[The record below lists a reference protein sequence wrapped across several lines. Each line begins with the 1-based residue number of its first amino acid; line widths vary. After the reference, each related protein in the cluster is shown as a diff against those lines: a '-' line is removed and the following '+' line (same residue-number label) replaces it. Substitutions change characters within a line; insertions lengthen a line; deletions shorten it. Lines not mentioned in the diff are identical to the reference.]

1 MPISTRIFSDASR
14 WGLLGALFF
23 APWAYGATRPWA
35 VDWLCQWLAAVLA
48 FRVVALFLPRGG
60 LRGGVPWPLVGAV
73 GLLLL
78 QGWWMTLNARALLD
92 PSVSIFGN
100 LQSIAPGLPGA
111 ADAALA
117 LSWTI
122 RLSLLLGVVLLVA
135 EMAHDAIWRVRLWHA
150 LALAAGS
157 IAALGVLQRA
167 AAAETILWEDK
178 AIRGD
183 ESYTKSFFATF
194 YYHANAGAFLNLGF
208 PIALALALK
217 SFSRPTNSW
226 QHGLVVGN
234 VVIFLLAILLN
245 TSRAA
250 QAIGLLLLLATLVWP
265 ARKLLAFAWEK
276 QRRAVLAGLVIVS
289 AAFAATVFGIGLD
302 KQFERWRETQAQMA
316 GEGLLHTRLLA
327 QQAALTGLPDAGW
340 FGFGPGCFQVMFPYY
355 TGFLGDQIRGFW
367 RFLHADY
374 VQTVFEWGRL
384 GAAAWSVVFF
394 GGLLRGALKER
405 AQRQERSSQNLYL
418 LPACLLALVGVG
430 LHALMDFPL
439 QIASIQLYV
448 AVLLGLCWGWGEVPR
463 SSRRRRRTEAEDP
476 GQERIVA

>member
-1 MPISTRIFSDASR
+1 MPTSTRIFSDASR
-14 WGLLGALFF
+14 WGLLGAIFF

-35 VDWLCQWLAAVLA
+35 IDWLCQWLAVVLG

-60 LRGGVPWPLVGAV
+60 SRGGVP
-73 GLLLL
+73 GLLLGTMGVL
-78 QGWWMTLNARALLD
+78 LVQGWWMTLNAKALMD
-92 PSVSIFGN
+92 PTMAIFGP
-100 LQSIAPGLPGA
+100 LQPLAPHLPGA

-117 LSWTI
+117 ISWTI
-122 RLSLLLGVVLLVA
+122 RLSLMLGVVLLVA
-135 EMAHDAIWRVRLWHA
+135 EMAHDSVWRVRIWHA
-150 LALAAGS
+150 LALAGGS

-208 PIALALALK
+208 PLAIALTLK
-217 SFSRPTNSW
+217 SFARPTLAW
-226 QHGLVVGN
+226 QHGLIVGN
-234 VVIFLLAILLN
+234 AVIYLLAILLN

-250 QAIGLLLLLATLVWP
+250 QAIGLMLFLAMLIWP

-276 QRRAVLAGLVIVS
+276 QRRAVLAGAIIVA

-302 KQFERWRETQAQMA
+302 KQFERWRDTQAQLA
-316 GEGLLHTRLLA
+316 GDGLLHTRLLA

-340 FGFGPGCFQVMFPYY
+340 FGFGPGCFQVMFPFY
-355 TGFLGDQIRGFW
+355 TGYLGDQISGFW

-374 VQTVFEWGRL
+374 LQTVFEWGRL
-384 GAAAWSVVFF
+384 GAGAWAVVFF
-394 GGLLRGALKER
+394 GGLIRGLLKER

-418 LPACLLALVGVG
+418 LPACLLALTGVA
-430 LHALMDFPL
+430 LHALIDFPL

-448 AVLLGLCWGWGEVPR
+448 AVLLGLCWGWGEVTR
-463 SSRRRRRTEAEDP
+463 SSRRRRKSDEP
-476 GQERIVA
+476 GETPIA